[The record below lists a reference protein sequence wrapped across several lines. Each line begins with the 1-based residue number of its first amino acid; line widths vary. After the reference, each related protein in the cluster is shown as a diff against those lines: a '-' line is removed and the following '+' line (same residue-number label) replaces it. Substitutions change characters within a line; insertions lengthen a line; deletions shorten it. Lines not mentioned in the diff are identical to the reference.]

1 MNDKEKEL
9 ATLDEMSYNLCE
21 GGKGGFGY
29 INEHILDY
37 NLRKK
42 GRMSANKK
50 MSEIYGVVN
59 PGQLIENRKKSS
71 ERMKKMHLDGKL
83 KAPNWKGK
91 KHSPE
96 TIQKMKES
104 HKKRRSHS
112 TTVSA
117 RTL

>member
-1 MNDKEKEL
+1 
-9 ATLDEMSYNLCE
+9 MSYNLCE

-91 KHSPE
+91 TFSRNNSKNERIS
-96 TIQKMKES
+96 QK
-104 HKKRRSHS
+104 KK
-112 TTVSA
+112 VP
-117 RTL
+117 